1 MGNLPRSP
9 CAPVGAFEPAL
20 NRQGCASPLPRVGQF
35 HGGIVASPMRHPA
48 TTNHV
53 SFPFPKALASAP
65 GSTASVATGNSPV
78 TALSVEFVAKPHE
91 ARRAQ
96 TAIPSALIGALQE
109 VTGFAGC
116 LVLVS
121 DQEARLLTVVTLWSG
136 NDRHKRCAENAR
148 WVHALLAPYLD
159 RRLRVQTLVA
169 HLPLLPILSLE
180 PDREDDCSEDRDLGT
195 ACETVCVA

>member
-1 MGNLPRSP
+1 M
-9 CAPVGAFEPAL
+9 
-20 NRQGCASPLPRVGQF
+20 
-35 HGGIVASPMRHPA
+35 ASPMRHPS
-48 TTNHV
+48 TTNNV
-53 SFPFPKALASAP
+53 AFPFPKALAPSP
-65 GSTASVATGNSPV
+65 YSTASVATRNSPV

-96 TAIPSALIGALQE
+96 TAIPSAIIGALQE

-116 LVLVS
+116 LVMVS

-148 WVHALLAPYLD
+148 WVHALLAPYVD

-169 HLPLLPILSLE
+169 HLPLLPILTCA
-180 PDREDDCSEDRDLGT
+180 PNCEDDSADEQNLAT
-195 ACETVCVA
+195 ACETVCIA

>member
-1 MGNLPRSP
+1 VGNLPRSP

-35 HGGIVASPMRHPA
+35 HGGNVASPMRQPS
-48 TTNHV
+48 TTNNAA
-53 SFPFPKALASAP
+53 FPFPKALTSTP
-65 GSTASVATGNSPV
+65 CSTARVTTGTSPV
-78 TALSVEFVAKPHE
+78 TALSVEFVAKPQE

-136 NDRHKRCAENAR
+136 DDRHKRCAENAR
-148 WVHALLAPYLD
+148 WVHALLAPYMD

-169 HLPLLPILSLE
+169 HLPLLPILSSDL
-180 PDREDDCSEDRDLGT
+180 DRDENSADERDLAT
-195 ACETVCVA
+195 VCETVCVA

>member
-35 HGGIVASPMRHPA
+35 HGGIVASPVRQPS
-48 TTNHV
+48 TTNNV
-53 SFPFPKALASAP
+53 SFPFPKALSANRYSP
-65 GSTASVATGNSPV
+65 ASVAPSNSLV
-78 TALSVEFVAKPHE
+78 TALSVEFVAKPQE
-91 ARRAQ
+91 AHRAQ
-96 TAIPSALIGALQE
+96 SAIPSALAGALKE

-116 LVLVS
+116 LVMVS

-148 WVHALLAPYLD
+148 WVHALLAPYVD

-169 HLPLLPILSLE
+169 HLPLLPVLPSE
-180 PDREDDCSEDRDLGT
+180 PDRGDDRSDEQDLAT